1 MQQLKPVLNIPRS
14 LSTSVDGQGAKLIAI
29 SVPKNHRL
37 VLGVNGTPL
46 MQMSLFAANGKVL
59 EPRGPLRVLSVARV
73 ENSPV
78 QLLIRNDGLATGLF
92 SLSVRVDPPLPKPAR
107 TPQRPRQQQPLFNR
121 EPAPAASRFRAR
133 WIKQPTAS
141 MLTRNE
147 CCLIWQ
153 H

>member
-1 MQQLKPVLNIPRS
+1 M
-14 LSTSVDGQGAKLIAI
+14 IAI

-78 QLLIRNDGLATGLF
+78 QLLIRNDGLAPGLI

-107 TPQRPRQQQPLFNR
+107 TPQRPRQQQPSAQPRPQPQQQRPQDSVLD
-121 EPAPAASRFRAR
+121 E
-133 WIKQPTAS
+133 IKQPTVDPFG
-141 MLTRNE
+141 N
-147 CCLIWQ
+147 
-153 H
+153 